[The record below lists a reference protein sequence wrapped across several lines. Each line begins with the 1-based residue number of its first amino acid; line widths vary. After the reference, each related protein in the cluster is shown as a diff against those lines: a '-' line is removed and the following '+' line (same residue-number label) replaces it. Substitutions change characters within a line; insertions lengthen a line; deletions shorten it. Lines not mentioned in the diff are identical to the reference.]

1 MGSTKIDSSA
11 VYALFEELK
20 QKIDE
25 LGKKAKPKDQAD
37 STIETVELAT
47 LIDALRDHANQQQ
60 FTPEQIKVLQTNLAQ
75 YSAYSL
81 GKVNESLR
89 KVFIDLIAA
98 ITPIDEKINLIKSQQ
113 NLVIRKEP
121 VFSVDFRNSK
131 AAITIISMALLI
143 IFSLGGNV
151 WQLIRN
157 SQLKDNDLKY
167 RYIKSVNGITPENI
181 YKLEN
186 IFLYHRDEK
195 KIREIRGK
203 VEDYENRIK
212 ANAEKIEL
220 QRLNNSATTK

>member
-1 MGSTKIDSSA
+1 MGSSKMDSSA

-37 STIETVELAT
+37 STLETVEIAT
-47 LIDALRDHANQQQ
+47 LIDDLLNHTNQQQ

-81 GKVNESLR
+81 SKVNESLR
-89 KVFIDLIAA
+89 KVFTDLIAA

-113 NLVIRKEP
+113 NLVIRNEP
-121 VFSVDFRNSK
+121 VFSVDFRNCK
-131 AAITIISMALLI
+131 AVITIISMVLLI
-143 IFSLGGNV
+143 LFSLSGNI
-151 WQLIRN
+151 WQFNRN

-167 RYIKSVNGITPENI
+167 RYIKSVNVITPENL
-181 YKLEN
+181 YKLET
-186 IFLYHRDEK
+186 IFLYQRDEK

-220 QRLNNSATTK
+220 KRLNNSTKTK